1 MGTFVGHILP
11 GSFTFL
17 FGTWWTFAVWRNYVR
32 SRKKKQR
39 YVCRCSYAVP
49 CLPRK
54 LSVEGIVKII
64 GSCACILME
73 CPAPFR
79 RQYLADE
86 SIQHLSI
93 FVLFLLNGVVD
104 VMYNAGFPLPPHT
117 DYATL
122 LLTIA
127 SEGLLLHFH
136 LHGRSHLDVV
146 IHTLLVYTVV
156 ALVACLLAEMC
167 RPRSVLASLGRAYF
181 ALLHGTWLC
190 QIGFI
195 LYSPLPGY
203 KPWDVNS
210 HRDLMLAASVYA
222 WHIMAVLV
230 YVGALG
236 AVAWVV
242 NRMCGRFCH
251 DVVSGVMEEADD
263 LREAFIKRNV

>member
-1 MGTFVGHILP
+1 MDVCHQASALDNREVAVASSVIAVQAPENTNMGTFVGHILP

-73 CPAPFR
+73 
-79 RQYLADE
+79 Y
-86 SIQHLSI
+86 LSI
-93 FVLFLLNGVVD
+93 FVLFLLNGVGD

-195 LYSPLPGY
+195 LYSPLPDTNPGT
-203 KPWDVNS
+203 
-210 HRDLMLAASVYA
+210 LTAT
-222 WHIMAVLV
+222 
-230 YVGALG
+230 GT
-236 AVAWVV
+236 
-242 NRMCGRFCH
+242 
-251 DVVSGVMEEADD
+251 
-263 LREAFIKRNV
+263 